1 MRIFI
6 LTAFVLWASLAVSL
20 SGATAAGLCDAA
32 AENDCA
38 SQQKVC
44 DPNTGA
50 CVSSGTSGSFGTP
63 TGTVPGSFGQPPSG
77 SNVTL
82 LNPLQGGASLES
94 FLNSI
99 LAFVIRIGTIVVI
112 LMLVYV
118 GYLFVAARG
127 NESKITEARKALL
140 WTIVGALILLG
151 AKAIAIGIE
160 ATVQALSVGQ

>member
-50 CVSSGTSGSFGTP
+50 CVSSQTTGSPTTQGQTTGVP
-63 TGTVPGSFGQPPSG
+63 TG
-77 SNVTL
+77 SNATL

-140 WTIVGALILLG
+140 WTIIGALILLG